1 MKLNKVLEN
10 TNILEKNSFFKV
22 LELNIDQNKSGDVE
36 EIISDNRR
44 ELKNIDNENIAKVF
58 EIVKTDFKKNIQ
70 ATLAS
75 SLSQTD
81 ILIDIIIKD
90 GNCILSRDWFYSL
103 YEKAIAELTSNVAL
117 FNTQVEEESKEIDT
131 HRIRDYKIYKEAIKV
146 AYYNDG
152 ENNSDFKVTS
162 DEYSILKAVS
172 NGLGLSNEE
181 IRLINYTILPIEKKD
196 IDTLIKDLKELG
208 ILFYSK
214 KNYTCY
220 IPDETVR
227 ILRELRGKNIAD
239 KYLRR
244 ILLSQKDAI
253 INLVARRYNIDYKLD
268 KKAKISKLIGSGINI
283 YDLLGNAIF
292 KDDITLSN
300 RKKEINSIMEANN
313 IPTKGNTIGD
323 KVDAIIDYFTL
334 IEKDERVSISNDG
347 YNLLVKDLYENLPE
361 SNQLLKEEFELQQDV
376 VLDYELLLDYN
387 IKPLDILELIDLNE
401 LKQFC
406 EIKEIKTRGD
416 IIQNILDS
424 YTNSENLLIENF
436 IHIGNRDLNELKS
449 NNLEIPT
456 SEFGIKYEEITKKMF
471 TDLGFHVDDELKNKI
486 NTTKDKIDILINLGN
501 NEVIIVECKTVK
513 SKTFNKFSS
522 VSRQIKSYHDTAT
535 KQGYRV
541 NKTLLVAPDFSED
554 FIYEC
559 ELQYDLNLS
568 LISSEVMYHIW
579 EGFKEAKQKVFPVNL
594 LMRDVIIDDNKI
606 LKALKIR

>member
-579 EGFKEAKQKVFPVNL
+579 EGFKEAKQKIFPVNL